1 MKMDKRENLH
11 CYIMPK
17 HLILVDMV

>member
-11 CYIMPK
+11 CYLMPK

>member
-1 MKMDKRENLH
+1 MDKRENLH